1 MSRGQQGQ
9 VFNQTTGQSN
19 QAFGAAENDYT
30 LANQDVGNF
39 QAQLSKLGAENPYQL
54 GGQFQNEQNQ
64 VLANTADASAQ
75 GAGARLQNLS
85 QRTGQNPAAAINATE
100 AMQQTNERNLA
111 GQQAQA
117 GQERIQGL
125 TNYNQKLAGMYGEVP
140 GMETGIAKG
149 QGDLYSGALSTEEQ
163 AAKQPSFLETLEGQ
177 LAQAGDSFLQGYGQS
192 VGKNAGSGN

>member
-1 MSRGQQGQ
+1 MSRGQQGN

-177 LAQAGDSFLQGYGQS
+177 LAQAGDSFLKG
-192 VGKNAGSGN
+192 